1 MSDAASDLD
10 AFLDGDLACTFHC
23 VKGKVRALVDFSTE
37 MIPRPYVSVSAAIA
51 VAAAVARRNWIRIQL
66 EAFRRR
72 RSVHPITPR
81 CYTQLM
87 RPYLDLLRM
96 VLKDGERRT
105 DRTGTGTLSIFGA
118 QSRYDLRDGF
128 PLVTTKKVLF
138 PAVVRELL
146 WFLRG
151 STNVNDDLKQHTP
164 IWDAWA
170 DENGE
175 LGPIYGYQWRNWG
188 GTGID
193 QITEAIETIKRD
205 PTSRRII
212 VSAWNVGDLPRMK
225 LPPCH
230 AFFQFYV
237 AGDNLDVQLYQRSA
251 DLALGVPFN
260 IASYALLLEMVAKE
274 TKKRARYFVHTLG
287 DAHIYLN
294 HVEGVKQQL
303 EREPFALP
311 TLRLAD
317 KPVLEQ
323 RFEDIVL
330 ENYQHHPFIKF
341 PVAV

>member
-1 MSDAASDLD
+1 
-10 AFLDGDLACTFHC
+10 
-23 VKGKVRALVDFSTE
+23 
-37 MIPRPYVSVSAAIA
+37 
-51 VAAAVARRNWIRIQL
+51 
-66 EAFRRR
+66 
-72 RSVHPITPR
+72 
-81 CYTQLM
+81 M
-87 RPYLDLLRM
+87 RPYLELLRH
-96 VLKDGERRT
+96 VLDHGERRV
-105 DRTGTGTLSIFGA
+105 DRTGTGTISLFGA
-118 QSRYDLRDGF
+118 QTRYDLRDGF

-151 STNVNDDLKQHTP
+151 STNINDDLREHTP

-193 QITEAIETIKRD
+193 QISDAIATIKRD

-212 VSAWNVGDLPRMK
+212 VSAWNVADLPRMK

-237 AGDNLDVQLYQRSA
+237 QERFLDCQLYQRSA

-260 IASYALLLEMVAKE
+260 IASYALLMSMIAQECGLQP
-274 TKKRARYFVHTLG
+274 RHFVHVLG

-294 HVEGVKQQL
+294 HVEGVKTQL
-303 EREPFALP
+303 AREPFPLPRLVLAQRP
-311 TLRLAD
+311 TLEMLY
-317 KPVLEQ
+317 
-323 RFEDIVL
+323 EDITL
-330 ENYQHHPFIKF
+330 EGYQHHAFIKF